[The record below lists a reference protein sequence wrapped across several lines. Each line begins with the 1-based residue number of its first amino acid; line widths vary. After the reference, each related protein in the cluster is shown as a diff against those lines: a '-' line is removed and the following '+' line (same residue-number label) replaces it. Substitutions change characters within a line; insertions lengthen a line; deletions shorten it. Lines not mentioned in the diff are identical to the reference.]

1 MIIFSK
7 GAKGAVFKME
17 LKKKSDFKYRQIY
30 IFLNINFTIM
40 KQFTASNF
48 RGDCTIDDDFES
60 TAIKINEI
68 AQKYNITVN
77 INSSYRV
84 DANVQGAIVKPATHS
99 NHMIGHAIDCN
110 LEYQGNLYNST
121 LMQSDTGIVRQFID
135 ELKTN
140 GIRWGGD
147 FGKPDPVHFD
157 DGLNINDM
165 TAWMTKYNE
174 IHGIEPVN
182 LA

>member
-1 MIIFSK
+1 
-7 GAKGAVFKME
+7 
-17 LKKKSDFKYRQIY
+17 
-30 IFLNINFTIM
+30 M

-48 RGDCTIDDDFES
+48 KGNCTIGDDFKS
-60 TAIKINEI
+60 TLIKINEI
-68 AQKYNITVN
+68 AQKYNITVH
-77 INSSYRV
+77 INSSFRT

-110 LEYQGNLYNST
+110 LMHHGKFHNLK
-121 LMQSDTGIVRQFID
+121 LMQSDTGILRQFIN
-135 ELKTN
+135 EPKTH

-157 DGLNINDM
+157 DGLNINVM
-165 TAWMTKYNE
+165 TAWLAKFNE
-174 IHGIEPVN
+174 INGIETEN

>member
-1 MIIFSK
+1 
-7 GAKGAVFKME
+7 
-17 LKKKSDFKYRQIY
+17 
-30 IFLNINFTIM
+30 M

-48 RGDCTIDDDFES
+48 KGECTIDDDFEP
-60 TAIKINEI
+60 TAKKINEV
-68 AQKYNITVN
+68 AQKYNITVH

-110 LEYQGNLYNST
+110 LECKGKWYNSK
-121 LMQSDTGIVRQFID
+121 LMQTDIGVVRQFIN
-135 ELKTN
+135 ELKMN

-147 FGKPDPVHFD
+147 FGKPDPIHFD

-165 TAWMTKYNE
+165 TAWMAKYTE
-174 IHGIEPVN
+174 IHGIGPEN

>member
-1 MIIFSK
+1 
-7 GAKGAVFKME
+7 
-17 LKKKSDFKYRQIY
+17 
-30 IFLNINFTIM
+30 M

-60 TAIKINEI
+60 TLIKINEI
-68 AQKYNITVN
+68 AQKYNITVH
-77 INSSYRV
+77 INSSYRP
-84 DANVQGAIVKPATHS
+84 DAHVPGAIVKPATHS

-110 LEYQGNLYNST
+110 LMHQRKFYNSK
-121 LMQSDTGIVRQFID
+121 LMQSDTGIIRQFIN
-135 ELKTN
+135 ELKMN

-157 DGLNINDM
+157 DGLNINNM
-165 TAWMTKYNE
+165 LAWTAKYNE
-174 IHGIEPVN
+174 IHGIESEN